1 MLSSLQAT
9 GNDLPF
15 QRYLL
20 GFENDDMKEQQE
32 KNEKKAVVILDGFGK
47 EVCSPTLKAEEER
60 DRSCSPV
67 RVQLSDYYEVD
78 TVGECDTMGASPKR
92 HNSVAG
98 IDDKGRK
105 QVVTPSAPK
114 YLQQETA
121 YDITPLMKREFVSY
135 GKSVPI
141 LEDGAWP
148 SNDMLCVN
156 ESQADAVRTCLTRE
170 LAIVQGPPGTGKTFI
185 SLKVAQILLLNPIA
199 FMGQILVIC
208 YTNHALD
215 QFLEGMTSFEK
226 TGIVRVGSRSKT
238 EKLDEF
244 NLSNLKRKLP
254 QYIAKSAMIRWKR
267 RSIDCVRDLSR
278 MMETAT
284 KRVLSEHELREVL
297 TSTEKEVLTNGV
309 SSKPRKGCSIME
321 VWLTL
326 EDISRS
332 PVESPKLPKCPQ
344 AHTEGN
350 DIEVEKEALLNQ
362 ERRMGEDDEN
372 PSDQGKKRKQQQE
385 PGTAKRYQRSGRA
398 RMRRELAKDSR
409 LTSTERK
416 ANEQLWELSSSVRWE
431 LYRTWVHEY
440 KEMCQGRICKEMTR
454 YNQLVREL
462 SELKEE
468 ESLQVLRRARVVGM
482 TTTSAAKHQKMLRQ
496 LKPPIIIVEE
506 AAEVLEAHI
515 VASLTPSCQHLI
527 LIGDHQ
533 QLRPNPEVYELAKKY
548 NLDVSLF
555 ERLIKNGV
563 AYSKLTTQHRM
574 RPEISKLLV
583 PQIYSEL
590 VDHPTVFRFPTIRGV
605 STNMFFL
612 DHKELENKVSG
623 NSKANDFEASF
634 LVALCRHLIK
644 QEYKPSQITILTTY
658 SAQQFALRKKMTEEE
673 SEGVRVSTVDNYQGE
688 ENDIILLSLV
698 RSNPQGS
705 IGFLS
710 ISNRVCVA
718 LSRARHGLYC
728 IGNLTQ
734 LRAKSELWRQ
744 ILTYVQNAGLL
755 GTTLNLFCQRHPN
768 YAKKV
773 ADSNDFSILF
783 PDGGCTKPCNAP
795 LDCSHVCRLSC
806 HSYDRRHQKYECPQ
820 PCVRK
825 CPRGHLCQKR
835 CSRPCGPCPQ
845 PLKAVLLPKC
855 GHSQDVL
862 CGDNL
867 EKVQCRDKCT
877 KTRSCGHTCPR
888 ICCLDCSKSEN
899 PCDAPVTLVLPCGH
913 QQKVPCFSSASM
925 LYCYETLACYDSY
938 DS

>member
-1 MLSSLQAT
+1 
-9 GNDLPF
+9 
-15 QRYLL
+15 
-20 GFENDDMKEQQE
+20 
-32 KNEKKAVVILDGFGK
+32 
-47 EVCSPTLKAEEER
+47 
-60 DRSCSPV
+60 
-67 RVQLSDYYEVD
+67 
-78 TVGECDTMGASPKR
+78 
-92 HNSVAG
+92 
-98 IDDKGRK
+98 
-105 QVVTPSAPK
+105 
-114 YLQQETA
+114 
-121 YDITPLMKREFVSY
+121 
-135 GKSVPI
+135 
-141 LEDGAWP
+141 
-148 SNDMLCVN
+148 
-156 ESQADAVRTCLTRE
+156 
-170 LAIVQGPPGTGKTFI
+170 
-185 SLKVAQILLLNPIA
+185 
-199 FMGQILVIC
+199 
-208 YTNHALD
+208 
-215 QFLEGMTSFEK
+215 
-226 TGIVRVGSRSKT
+226 
-238 EKLDEF
+238 
-244 NLSNLKRKLP
+244 
-254 QYIAKSAMIRWKR
+254 
-267 RSIDCVRDLSR
+267 
-278 MMETAT
+278 
-284 KRVLSEHELREVL
+284 
-297 TSTEKEVLTNGV
+297 
-309 SSKPRKGCSIME
+309 
-321 VWLTL
+321 
-326 EDISRS
+326 
-332 PVESPKLPKCPQ
+332 
-344 AHTEGN
+344 
-350 DIEVEKEALLNQ
+350 
-362 ERRMGEDDEN
+362 
-372 PSDQGKKRKQQQE
+372 
-385 PGTAKRYQRSGRA
+385 
-398 RMRRELAKDSR
+398 
-409 LTSTERK
+409 
-416 ANEQLWELSSSVRWE
+416 
-431 LYRTWVHEY
+431 
-440 KEMCQGRICKEMTR
+440 MCQGRICKEKTR

-468 ESLQVLRRARVVGM
+468 ESLQVLRRAKVVGM

-563 AYSKLTTQHRM
+563 AYSKLTTQRRM

-590 VDHPTVFRFPTIRGV
+590 VDHPTVFRFPTIRGI

-734 LRAKSELWRQ
+734 LREKSELWRQ
-744 ILTYVQNAGLL
+744 ILTYVQNVGLL

-773 ADSNDFSILF
+773 ADSSDFSILF
-783 PDGGCTKPCNAP
+783 PEGGCTKPCNAQ

-806 HSYDRRHQKYECPQ
+806 HSYDQSHQKYMCLQ
-820 PCVRK
+820 PCARK

-862 CGDNL
+862 CGDIL
-867 EKVQCRDKCT
+867 EKVQCLDKCT

-913 QQKVPCFSSASM
+913 QQKVPCFSSDSM

-938 DS
+938 DSQYETC